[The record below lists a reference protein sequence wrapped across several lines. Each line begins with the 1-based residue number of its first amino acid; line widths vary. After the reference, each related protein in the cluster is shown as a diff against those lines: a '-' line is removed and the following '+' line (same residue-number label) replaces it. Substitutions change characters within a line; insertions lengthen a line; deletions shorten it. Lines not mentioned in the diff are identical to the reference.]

1 LEGVDFVG
9 PVVAVYFAGYFANPV
24 NLGLVAS
31 LRDSGVS
38 WPAAEIDN
46 SDGPLN
52 GTVWVVTGKLL
63 SMSRDEAESR
73 LRGLG
78 AKTAA
83 SVSSKTTTVVAGPGA
98 GSKKKKAEALDIP
111 VVDEE
116 ALIRILGG
124 PF

>member
-1 LEGVDFVG
+1 MEGVDDVG
-9 PVVAVYFAGYFANPV
+9 PVVAEYIAGYFANPE
-24 NLGLVAS
+24 NLALVTS
-31 LRDSGVS
+31 LRDSGVT
-38 WPAAEIDN
+38 WPAVEIDN
-46 SDGPLN
+46 SEGPLS
-52 GTVWVVTGKLL
+52 GTVWVVTGKLQ
-63 SMSRDEAESR
+63 SMSRDEAEAR
-73 LRGLG
+73 LRGFG

>member
-1 LEGVDFVG
+1 VT
-9 PVVAVYFAGYFANPV
+9 
-24 NLGLVAS
+24 S
-31 LRDSGVS
+31 LRESGVS
-38 WPAAEIDN
+38 WPAVEIDN
-46 SDGPLN
+46 SEGPLS

-63 SMSRDEAESR
+63 SMSRDEAEAR

-124 PF
+124 PC